1 MTYRRGAIAATVV
14 ALLVL
19 AGCGSASEMSSD
31 QPSAA
36 SSDSAGADTVS
47 GQPSGQ
53 LTVGSFASMTSQ
65 AQSTARSAHIEF
77 DAKMMG
83 QSVTMSG
90 DMSIGKTLADTA
102 LQMDLSAAGIGQ
114 DMSLIMVDKVIY
126 IDQGGPSG
134 KYFRIELDGDNPLGK
149 IYRQF
154 VDQSDPAGIIQTLQ
168 GAIESFD
175 KVGSEQIDGTQTTQY
190 RITVN
195 TQKVLAKTLGDAT
208 IPTGPLAGD
217 LPKTMTYDIWVGDQ
231 DNLPRRIEYSM
242 GGSSMTLEMSDWG
255 QPVNIKAPPPSQ
267 ISKQDPFS
275 GSLTPQV

>member
-1 MTYRRGAIAATVV
+1 MTYRRGAIAAAVA

-19 AGCGSASEMSSD
+19 AGCGSASDVSSD
-31 QPSAA
+31 QSAA
-36 SSDSAGADTVS
+36 ASDSTGS
-47 GQPSGQ
+47 GDAAGQ

-65 AQSTARSAHIEF
+65 AQSSARSAHLEL

-102 LQMDLSAAGIGQ
+102 LQMNLSAAGLGQ

-134 KYFRIELDGDNPLGK
+134 KYLRIELDKDNPLGK

-154 VDQSDPAGIIQTLQ
+154 VGQSDPAGITRAFE
-168 GAIESFD
+168 GAIEGFD

-195 TQKVLAKTLGDAT
+195 TQKVLAKTLGDST
-208 IPTGPLAGD
+208 IPTGPLAEN

-242 GGSSMTLEMSDWG
+242 AGNSMTMELSDWG
-255 QPVNIKAPPPSQ
+255 QQVDIKAPPPSQ
-267 ISKQDPFS
+267 ISKQNPF
-275 GSLTPQV
+275 GSFTPQV